1 LLNRVKG
8 SPSLLAFTSELRLYE
23 HYRARARFIASRLG
37 DELASASGLEL
48 QEAKKQKKQLEE
60 KS

>member
-1 LLNRVKG
+1 MKG
-8 SPSLLAFTSELRLYE
+8 RIFFNIIKS
-23 HYRARARFIASRLG
+23 
-37 DELASASGLEL
+37 ASASGLEL

>member
-1 LLNRVKG
+1 
-8 SPSLLAFTSELRLYE
+8 LLAFTSELRLYE